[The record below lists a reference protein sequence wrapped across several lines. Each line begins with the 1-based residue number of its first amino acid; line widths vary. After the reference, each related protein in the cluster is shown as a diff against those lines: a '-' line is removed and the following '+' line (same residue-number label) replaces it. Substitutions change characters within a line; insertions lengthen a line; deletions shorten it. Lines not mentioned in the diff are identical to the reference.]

1 MTALNHGQTT
11 TAFSQDDAKQ
21 AVAEIERLRLR
32 VQYAADE
39 IERLNLLVQHA
50 NDVADAAAADNA
62 RLQAD
67 KAELLAA
74 CKWLEPYARVQ
85 VERHPNNA
93 DSQNWQKLLDAIK
106 NAEVHK

>member
-1 MTALNHGQTT
+1 MTDTPVHGGLTRKE
-11 TAFSQDDAKQ
+11 FLAKR
-21 AVAEIERLRLR
+21 AAEPVEEIERLRTEMHDLI
-32 VQYAADE
+32 VDNQGYEIE
-39 IERLNLLVQHA
+39 IERLH
-50 NDVADAAAADNA
+50 
-62 RLQAD
+62 AD